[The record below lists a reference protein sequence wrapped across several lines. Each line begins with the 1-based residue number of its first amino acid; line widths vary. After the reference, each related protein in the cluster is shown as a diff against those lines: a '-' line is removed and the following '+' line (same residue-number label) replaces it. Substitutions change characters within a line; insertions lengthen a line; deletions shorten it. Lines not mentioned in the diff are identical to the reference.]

1 MSEFHCIPVAHLNNL
16 FEFGPSIAAQ
26 AAKRQS
32 TFLRYLSVCSVWELI
47 YADISRDKSY
57 INYVVIIMWE

>member
-1 MSEFHCIPVAHLNNL
+1 MSEFHCIPVAHLHNL
-16 FEFGPSIAAQ
+16 FEFGPGI